1 MSASVNEARNKKG
14 GEIMRGDVWVKK
26 NSRGEVVVCID
37 NGKFVSEKVI
47 KPAVKDKK
55 RSMK

>member
-1 MSASVNEARNKKG
+1 MEIIPKQHSQNG